1 MIKDTLQ
8 KIEARLQQTEAL
20 APEKRAEL
28 TALLATLK
36 QEVAELHKTHADDA
50 TSIAGFTELSAH
62 EATRAEKNPVLLQHS
77 LDGLKGSVEGF
88 EESHPQLVQSVNAIC
103 TTLSNL
109 GI

>member
-1 MIKDTLQ
+1 MIQDTLQ
-8 KIEARLQQTEAL
+8 KIEARLQNTEAL
-20 APEKRAEL
+20 PPEKRAEL
-28 TALLATLK
+28 TVLLAKLK

-77 LDGLKGSVEGF
+77 LDGLKESVDGF